1 MRIFEAFNEM
11 RRGKIARCK
20 HSYFA
25 LDEDG
30 YLVRINKKDCSVIGI
45 ATVHGDIFAT
55 EDWEVFDRK
64 ELLKKKDE
72 RKWMFS

>member
-1 MRIFEAFNEM
+1 MKIYEALNEM

-30 YLVRINKKDCSVIGI
+30 CLIRIFKDGSVKGI
-45 ATVHGDIFAT
+45 ATITGDMFAT

>member
-1 MRIFEAFNEM
+1 MRIFEALNEM

-30 YLVRINKKDCSVIGI
+30 YLVRINKKDASVLGI
-45 ATVHGDIFAT
+45 ATIRGDVFAT
-55 EDWEVFDRK
+55 EDWEVMTK
-64 ELLKKKDE
+64 QELTQEKL
-72 RKWMFS
+72 RWTLS

>member
-1 MRIFEAFNEM
+1 MRIFEALNEM
-11 RRGKIARCK
+11 RRGKIAKCK

-25 LDEDG
+25 LDEMG

-55 EDWEVFDRK
+55 EDWEVFDK
-64 ELLKKKDE
+64 ETLLKGKL
-72 RKWMFS
+72 KWMFS